1 MKSITERIP
10 TSRPDSQPT
19 FRSNSRGC
27 IEQKSSKRN
36 ILMASALT
44 ALITTAVVLPFSI
57 VQAKSDAAHSAINLA
72 DINVNDGFSELVKA
86 VRPAVVNISVTGT
99 ASPTG
104 NIPGLNGQ
112 SPQLEEFFRRFFG
125 ETPELQN
132 HQNQQPSEHK
142 TTAVG
147 SGFIVDPDG
156 LVVTNNHVI
165 ENADSIEVVF
175 EDGTRLPASLKGVDS
190 KTDLALLEIKT
201 DHPLPYVIFGNS
213 DEAEVG
219 DWVVAIGNPFG
230 LGGTT
235 TSGIISAR
243 GRDIRSG
250 PLDDFIQIDAS
261 INRGNSGGPLF
272 NTRGEV
278 IGVNSAIYS
287 PNGGSVGIGF
297 AIPSS
302 MAKSVISQL
311 ADGGVVER
319 GYLGVHIQALTPEI
333 AKSLGIEDDNGALVT
348 QIVEGSPADKS
359 GLEAGDVIVSYDGQT
374 LSKMRD
380 LPRFVAMT
388 TDGSEVD
395 LKIWRN
401 NDYKTIKVAIAA
413 NEEPGLAST
422 LPVEKSPIP
431 LGLKLAKV
439 DKENRSTYGL
449 DEEAVGVI
457 IVNVEPDSNAAQKG
471 LRPGDIIKRIDQSD
485 ITEPDD
491 VIEAIEQ
498 SRKVNKNSVLLLVER
513 NKQSRFI
520 VVSMQA

>member
-1 MKSITERIP
+1 MRSIALPNSIF
-10 TSRPDSQPT
+10 RPNPHGS
-19 FRSNSRGC
+19 
-27 IEQKSSKRN
+27 IKQKSSKRN

-44 ALITTAVVLPFSI
+44 AVIAIAVVLPFNHS
-57 VQAKSDAAHSAINLA
+57 QAKSDPAHSAINLT

-99 ASPTG
+99 ASSTG
-104 NIPGLNGQ
+104 NVPGFSGQ
-112 SPQLEEFFRRFFG
+112 SPQLEEFFRKFFG
-125 ETPELQN
+125 DIPELQN
-132 HQNQQPSEHK
+132 HQNQKPQNQQPYERK

-147 SGFIVDPDG
+147 SGFIVDSDG

-175 EDGTRLPASLKGVDS
+175 EDGTRVPATLKGVDS

-201 DHPLPYVIFGNS
+201 DHPLPYVIFGDS

-302 MAKSVISQL
+302 MAKNVISQL
-311 ADGGVVER
+311 ADSGVVER

-333 AKSLGIEDDNGALVT
+333 TENLGIDGDNGALIT

-359 GLEAGDVIVSYDGQT
+359 DLEAGDVIVSYDGQT
-374 LSKMRD
+374 LGKMRD

-388 TDGSEVD
+388 TDGSNVD
-395 LKIWRN
+395 VKVWRN
-401 NDYKTIKVAIAA
+401 NSYKTVKVAIAA
-413 NEEPGLAST
+413 NKEPELASA

-431 LGLKLAKV
+431 LGLKLATV
-439 DKENRSTYGL
+439 DKNNRSTYGL

-471 LRPGDIIKRIDQSD
+471 LRPGDIIKRVDQSD
-485 ITEPDD
+485 VTEPGD
-491 VIEAIEQ
+491 VFDAIEQ
-498 SRKVNKNSVLLLVER
+498 SRKDNKKSVLLLVER

-520 VVSMQA
+520 VVSMKA

>member
-1 MKSITERIP
+1 MKSKTV
-10 TSRPDSQPT
+10 SVPDSR
-19 FRSNSRGC
+19 FKLNSCLKR
-27 IEQKSSKRN
+27 KSSQRS
-36 ILMASALT
+36 ILLASILT
-44 ALITTAVVLPFSI
+44 AAVSTAVVLPFNDSL
-57 VQAKSDAAHSAINLA
+57 AKSDPAHSAINLS

-99 ASPTG
+99 VSSAG
-104 NIPGLNGQ
+104 NTPGLNGR
-112 SPQLEEFFRRFFG
+112 SPQMEEFFRRFFG

-132 HQNQQPSEHK
+132 QSPQNQKPYERK

-147 SGFIVDPDG
+147 SGFIVDSDG

-175 EDGTRLPASLKGVDS
+175 EDGTRVPASLKGVDS
-190 KTDLALLEIKT
+190 KSDLALLEIKT
-201 DHPLPYVIFGNS
+201 DRPLPYVVFGNS

-302 MAKSVISQL
+302 MAENIIDQL
-311 ADGGVVER
+311 ADTGIVER
-319 GYLGVHIQALTPEI
+319 GYLGVHIQALTTEI
-333 AKSLGIEDDNGALVT
+333 AENLGIENDNGALIT

-359 GLEAGDVIVSYDGQT
+359 DLNAGDVIVSYDGQE
-374 LSKMRD
+374 LAKMRD
-380 LPRFVAMT
+380 LPRFVAET
-388 TDGSEVD
+388 SDGSEVD
-395 LKIWRN
+395 VEIWRN
-401 NDYKTIKVAIAA
+401 NSYKTVKVAVVAGEKAELANNHPAA
-413 NEEPGLAST
+413 
-422 LPVEKSPIP
+422 KSPIP
-431 LGLKLAKV
+431 LGLKLARV
-439 DKENRSTYGL
+439 DNQNRSTYGL
-449 DEEAVGVI
+449 DEETVGVI
-457 IVNVEPDSNAAQKG
+457 IVNVEPNSSAAQKG
-471 LRPGDIIKRIDQSD
+471 LRPGDVIKRIGQSD
-485 ITEPDD
+485 VAEPDD
-491 VIEAIEQ
+491 VIEAVEQ
-498 SRKVNKNSVLLLVER
+498 SQKANKDSVLLLVER

-520 VVSMQA
+520 VLSMKA